1 MIKRIAVFGCMI
13 AVLFVACGGKP
24 KPVEKP
30 ADTSFK
36 AVVETIDSMY
46 VASLAKIG
54 PYSGFGAAMG
64 ELMAWIG
71 KNKVV
76 PTGAPFGV
84 YYDDPT
90 KTKPDSTKFEV
101 CIPVPAQTKGDKA
114 VKVVDLEPAQVAVA
128 IHIGPYDKVG
138 ETYGKLMGWIT
149 ANKYVQSGAPREYYL
164 SDPAKVPAESLQ
176 TKIAIPVTTLE

>member
-1 MIKRIAVFGCMI
+1 MIKRIAVFTCMI

-24 KPVEKP
+24 KPVENLVVP
-30 ADTSFK
+30 AFQ

-46 VASLAKIG
+46 VASLAKVG
-54 PYSGFGAAMG
+54 PYSSAGAAMG

-71 KNKVV
+71 RNKVV
-76 PTGAPFGV
+76 PTGMPFGV

-90 KTKPDSTKFEV
+90 KVSPDSTKFEV
-101 CIPVPAQTKGDKA
+101 CIPVPVKTKGDRT
-114 VKVVDLEPAQVAVA
+114 VKIVDLEPAKVAVA
-128 IHIGPYDKVG
+128 IHVGPYDRVG

-149 ANKYVQSGAPREYYL
+149 ANKYIQSGAPREYYL

-176 TKIAIPVTTLE
+176 TKIAVPVTTLE